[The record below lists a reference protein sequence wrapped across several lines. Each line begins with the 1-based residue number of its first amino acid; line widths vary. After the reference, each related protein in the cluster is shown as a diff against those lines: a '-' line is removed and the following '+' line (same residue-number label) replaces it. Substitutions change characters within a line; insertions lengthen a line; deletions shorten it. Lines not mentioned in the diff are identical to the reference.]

1 MNRETYLLLFILQQ
15 INDFHFRFILLNDCS
30 NVWLFLSNCVK
41 KRIGCALVGMEK
53 LTFLSEYT
61 MLNLRDD
68 TQFLISNFLNK
79 FPKH

>member
-1 MNRETYLLLFILQQ
+1 MTAVTFG
-15 INDFHFRFILLNDCS
+15 FS
-30 NVWLFLSNCVK
+30 FLIVL
-41 KRIGCALVGMEK
+41 RIGCALVGMEK